1 MNTYRRWPKGTWM
14 KLRTPDLLRAFV
26 GPEPEKKMS
35 ARRLA
40 RYVDVHP
47 SFIDHLLAGRRRSC
61 EPKTA
66 NRIAE
71 ALEVPMEVLFEVHL
85 STAKQKV
92 VKHKAAVV
100 AA

>member
-1 MNTYRRWPKGTWM
+1 MYTYKRWPKGTWM
-14 KLRTPDLLRAFV
+14 KLRTAEILRAFV
-26 GPEPEKKMS
+26 GPGPEKKMS

-40 RYVDVHP
+40 RYAEVHP

-71 ALEVPMEVLFEVHL
+71 ALELPVEVLFEVHATTTKQK
-85 STAKQKV
+85 TAKSRAES
-92 VKHKAAVV
+92 AA
-100 AA
+100 